1 MTTVSNLHHCE
12 RVAIAFSRL
21 PLNTCFAVR
30 YPTRRQV
37 DAENERRLKQLP
49 GEGRIYRSRD
59 GPNAAGSSRSEQQKK
74 LLENFMAPETIV
86 LKIDAQVMMIKNL
99 DETLVN
105 GSMGRVIGFC
115 KETEFQITRTGSW
128 RGDTG
133 GLDDADFEEGDE
145 EGHALLK
152 SRLKSNPHEE
162 ELPVVSFMIPGGGV
176 RDYLVKRETFK
187 TSAPNDEILASR
199 AQVSLSKCAATSAY
213 RILLS

>member
-1 MTTVSNLHHCE
+1 
-12 RVAIAFSRL
+12 
-21 PLNTCFAVR
+21 
-30 YPTRRQV
+30 
-37 DAENERRLKQLP
+37 
-49 GEGRIYRSRD
+49 
-59 GPNAAGSSRSEQQKK
+59 
-74 LLENFMAPETIV
+74 MAPETIV

-128 RGDTG
+128 RGEAG
-133 GLDDADFEEGDE
+133 GPDDADLEEDDE
-145 EGHALLK
+145 EGHAQLK
-152 SRLKSNPHEE
+152 SKLKSNPHEE

-199 AQVSLSKCAATSAY
+199 AQVRWSQCAVTSGLIAFCLLRSCHLSWHGRCRSIRVRGRVSDEFANAVISAD
-213 RILLS
+213 RQRFR